1 MVRRRTGTSDT
12 GKLRPI
18 LAGVV
23 VALSTAASQA
33 ATPERVTIPFT
44 CQPTPGR
51 TFALI
56 PSTPRAYDIV
66 GGHDVRH
73 MAICNPSARLPG
85 SVGCKTVNLHRFDL
99 QCGSKRVPWPEV
111 ASAIAAFIPPLTPY
125 RPRVQAISQPVPM
138 NRPAQPDC
146 RLARRDATGRMFISC
161 RWPDWRP
168 ISLAAELPPGFAP
181 LAEVGAK
188 LQPASLTAGAKT
200 SERGLRKPE
209 PLVTTQPLPDITPA
223 VFDGPPPDAITVAQR
238 HGIEQGIETATDTS
252 LSGAVLAFGL
262 LLLTTLATA
271 GAAWRWPEQA
281 QTIKRLAAP
290 SGLRGIE
297 TAERWALAAR
307 STLQRVMQTV
317 RPAASQTPPMRDVKA
332 ANAASAVAALLT
344 DTTARLADLKGAG
357 PLSDVLQQEVSG
369 LRQRLATLELAAS
382 ESHEAAGR
390 ASPGFR
396 NLMRD
401 IERVRRIADSAAVSM
416 GGGRNAARIPKT
428 RSEAFDLL
436 GLNPDAPEG
445 TLKKVADGLRMSWHP
460 DHARDDADR
469 AEREARIK
477 AINIAI
483 DLINGKRAVA

>member
-1 MVRRRTGTSDT
+1 VVRRRAGTSNT

-18 LAGVV
+18 WAGVV
-23 VALSTAASQA
+23 LALSTGASQA
-33 ATPERVTIPFT
+33 AASERVTIPFA
-44 CQPTPGR
+44 CQPTSGR
-51 TFALI
+51 AFALT
-56 PSTPRAYDIV
+56 PSAPRAYEIV
-66 GGHDVRH
+66 GVHDVRH

-111 ASAIAAFIPPLTPY
+111 ASAIAAFIPPLAPY
-125 RPRVQAISQPVPM
+125 RPRLQTISQPVPM
-138 NRPAQPDC
+138 SRPAQPDC
-146 RLARRDATGRMFISC
+146 RLARRDPTGRMFISC

-168 ISLAAELPPGFAP
+168 ISLAAELPHGFAP
-181 LAEVGAK
+181 MAEVGGK
-188 LQPASLTAGAKT
+188 LQAAAQPGAIKTA
-200 SERGLRKPE
+200 ERSARKPE

-223 VFDGPPPDAITVAQR
+223 LYDGAPLEAITVAQR
-238 HGIEQGIETATDTS
+238 QPIDMSTDTG
-252 LSGAVLAFGL
+252 LSGAFVAFGL
-262 LLLTTLATA
+262 LLLSSLATA

-281 QTIKRLAAP
+281 LRVRRVAAR

-297 TAERWALAAR
+297 TVERWALGAR
-307 STLQRVMQTV
+307 SSMQRVIQTV
-317 RPAASQTPPMRDVKA
+317 RPAPSSPRPMRDVKA

-382 ESHEAAGR
+382 ESEEAAGR

-416 GGGRNAARIPKT
+416 GGGRNAARVPKT